1 MQVINTCF
9 SATSNSTESIFT
21 TFSQSNMTV
30 VEDIKNSYNN
40 VIPSTFTTVTNNIVN
55 NLAGYALNPNTA
67 NLAGASTAQN
77 PQAAQDSINA
87 DASTAGFCGVQNSV
101 FQYNPTKCS
110 PLLINQVH
118 LS

>member
-1 MQVINTCF
+1 
-9 SATSNSTESIFT
+9 
-21 TFSQSNMTV
+21 MTV

-40 VIPSTFTTVTNNIVN
+40 VIPSTFTTVSNNIVN

-67 NLAGASTAQN
+67 NLVGASTAQN
-77 PQAAQDSINA
+77 PQAAQDSINS
-87 DASTAGFCGVQNSV
+87 DASTAGFCGVQNSI

>member
-1 MQVINTCF
+1 MNTCF
-9 SATSNSTESIFT
+9 SATSNSTQSIFT

-40 VIPSTFTTVTNNIVN
+40 VIPSTFTTVTNTIVN

-67 NLAGASTAQN
+67 NLVGASTAQN

-87 DASTAGFCGVQNSV
+87 DAATAGFCGVQNSV

-110 PLLINQVH
+110 PLLINQVIP
-118 LS
+118 L